1 MNILRR
7 DNDFKWLDQK
17 LEKLKQLLET
27 NLINNINEDKLL
39 IISKKN
45 THSHQLINLR
55 KKIDEIL
62 KLIKKS
68 ENNQKIWDELYEI
81 KQLKLYYL
89 CSISDNIILKFKHAV
104 KSIATISTDV
114 RDSII
119 LVSEYNKIYV
129 KGHNSFG
136 QLILKKKMIK
146 DWELIKDSRLIN
158 CEKVYLGWSHS
169 IFVCK
174 DKVYGAGCGTN
185 GRIGNNSIEE
195 YNDISEIKINEKIK
209 KVQCGSTNS
218 YFLTESGDI
227 YSCGLKYYLGLNS
240 KGKNISIPKKINF
253 NSRYKFVDLSVGL
266 GGYHIL
272 ALNSNGEVYTWGH
285 NRVGQTSFDI
295 KDQYITIEKYA
306 DDLNNY
312 WIRYPKK
319 ININK
324 PILKIS
330 TGWGHSGLLDFDGN
344 IYLFGRNC
352 KGQLGVSKKESK
364 NNSQNYFYNND
375 IKKYKFNRKI
385 KDLYLGPV
393 NTIFL
398 TKNID
403 NQNEIYTLGESEL
416 YKGFN
421 SRHKLLNTF
430 DNIKGIKI
438 NDSCTIL
445 IEK

>member
-1 MNILRR
+1 MNDL
-7 DNDFKWLDQK
+7 KLLDQK
-17 LEKLKQLLET
+17 LEHLKELLET
-27 NLINNINEDKLL
+27 NLIDNINDDKLL
-39 IISKKN
+39 IISKKEMDPYCEL
-45 THSHQLINLR
+45 TNL
-55 KKIDEIL
+55 KQKVFEIL

-68 ENNQKIWDELYEI
+68 ENNQKIWDELYKI
-81 KQLKLYYL
+81 KQMKLYYL
-89 CSISDNIILKFKHAV
+89 CNISDNIILQFKDAI
-104 KSIATISTDV
+104 KSIATISTNE
-114 RDSII
+114 RNTII
-119 LVSEYNKIYV
+119 LISEYNKIYV
-129 KGHNSFG
+129 KGHNSYG
-136 QLILKKKMIK
+136 QLISKKQNINK
-146 DWELIKDSRLIN
+146 WELIKDSKLIN
-158 CEKVYLGWSHS
+158 CEKVYLGWSYT

-174 DKVYGAGCGTN
+174 DRVYGAGCGTD
-185 GRIGNNSIEE
+185 GRIGNNSMEE
-195 YNDISEIKINEKIK
+195 YNDISEVKINEKIK

-227 YSCGLKYYLGLNS
+227 YSCGLKYYLGFDS
-240 KGKNISIPKKINF
+240 KGKNISIPEKVDI
-253 NSRYKFVDLSVGL
+253 NSRYKFVDISVGH

-272 ALNSNGEVYTWGH
+272 ALNSNGEVYSWGH

-295 KDQYITIEKYA
+295 KDQYIPNEKYA

-344 IYLFGRNC
+344 VYLFGRNC
-352 KGQLGVSKKESK
+352 SGQIGITKKESK
-364 NNSQNYFYNND
+364 INSQDYLYNNE

-385 KDLYLGPV
+385 KDLYLGHV
-393 NTIFL
+393 NTFFL
-398 TKNID
+398 TKNIN
-403 NQNEIYTLGESEL
+403 NQNEIYSLGESEFIR
-416 YKGFN
+416 YFN
-421 SRHKLLNTF
+421 CKNKLINTF

>member
-1 MNILRR
+1 MKILRY
-7 DNDFKWLDQK
+7 DTDLKWLDQQ
-17 LEKLKQLLET
+17 LENLKQLLET
-27 NLINNINEDKLL
+27 NLINNIFYEHKLL
-39 IISKKN
+39 SSS
-45 THSHQLINLR
+45 HSHQLINLR
-55 KKIDEIL
+55 KKFDEIF

-68 ENNQKIWDELYEI
+68 KNNQKIWDELYKI
-81 KQLKLYYL
+81 KQIKLYYL
-89 CSISDNIILKFKHAV
+89 CNLSDNIILQFKDAI
-104 KSIATISTDV
+104 KSIATISTNE
-114 RDSII
+114 RNTMI

-129 KGHNSFG
+129 KGYNSFG
-136 QLILKKKMIK
+136 QLILKKQNIK
-146 DWELIKDSRLIN
+146 DWTLINDSRLIN

-174 DKVYGAGCGTN
+174 NKVYGAGCGSD
-185 GRIGNNSIEE
+185 GRIGNNSLEE
-195 YNDISEIKINEKIK
+195 YNDLSEIKINEKIK

-240 KGKNISIPKKINF
+240 KGKNISIPEKVDI
-253 NSRYKFVDLSVGL
+253 NSRYKFVDISVGD

-285 NRVGQTSFDI
+285 NRVGQTSFEES
-295 KDQYITIEKYA
+295 DQYGHNEKYI

-312 WIRYPKK
+312 WIRFPKK

-352 KGQLGVSKKESK
+352 KGQLGVSKKQSK
-364 NNSQNYFYNND
+364 NNSQNYFYNNE

-385 KDLYLGPV
+385 KDLYLGHV
-393 NTIFL
+393 NTLFL
-398 TKNID
+398 TKNIA
-403 NQNEIYTLGESEL
+403 NQNEIYGLGESEN
-416 YKGFN
+416 YNHFN
-421 SRHKLLNTF
+421 SKLKLLNTF